1 MDYLVKKFMPGFWF
15 SPSVVRSLI
24 FGQGDFVDRGYNS
37 LEVFTIL
44 LLLKARYG
52 KKNLNRICIACLIL
66 ESGITAYPLL
76 YQDEALG

>member
-1 MDYLVKKFMPGFWF
+1 MDGYGLSFEKIYARILVHP
-15 SPSVVRSLI
+15 SLI

-52 KKNLNRICIACLIL
+52 KKYLYRICITCLL
-66 ESGITAYPLL
+66 
-76 YQDEALG
+76 